1 MSRRQTKQQRQRERQ
16 ARYEVRQRERRA
28 ARQRRWRQR
37 QRDGVI
43 AVIVEIDG
51 TGIDWLV
58 RKARCLAE
66 THAGDPR
73 EVGAAI
79 TRAIAVSSQS

>member
-1 MSRRQTKQQRQRERQ
+1 MSRQQSKQQRQRERQ

-43 AVIVEIDG
+43 AVMVEIDG

-58 RKARCLAE
+58 RNARCLAE
-66 THAGDPR
+66 THTGDPR
-73 EVGAAI
+73 EIGAAI

>member
-1 MSRRQTKQQRQRERQ
+1 MPQQQGKQQRQRERQ
-16 ARYEVRQRERRA
+16 ARYEARQRGQRA

-51 TGIDWLV
+51 AGIDWLV
-58 RKARCLAE
+58 RKVRCLAE

-79 TRAIAVSSQS
+79 TRVIAVSSQS